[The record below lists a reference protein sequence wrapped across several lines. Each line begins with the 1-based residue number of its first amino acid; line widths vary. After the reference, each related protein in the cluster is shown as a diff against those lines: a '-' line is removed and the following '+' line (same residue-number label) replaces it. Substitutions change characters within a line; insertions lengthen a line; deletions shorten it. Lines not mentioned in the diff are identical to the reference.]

1 MRLKTW
7 IVAAVG
13 LASLRCADRAVDAG
27 VVAQGAGDLCPARP
41 AQHASPQRRGQAAC
55 AAIRRQSVRHLRPRL
70 PARCRART
78 APEYREQL
86 ATFRQTNMATLAE
99 LRKLV
104 NRDDEIAS
112 LQTKLEEYWE
122 ALDPLFDW
130 TPAEKIVK
138 SAGFL
143 RRDVVPRRDAVLTI
157 AQEIEELNNANLA
170 EQRAEVAQ
178 SHAALRRDLDRLRWQ
193 TVLLGL
199 GGGADRRPASALPRA
214 PIGAR

>member
-7 IVAAVG
+7 IVAAAG
-13 LASLRCADRAVDAG
+13 LASLVVLIALSMLASSRKAQEIYVQLDQLNTHHRNVEVKLRALRSDVNLSGIFVRDYLLD
-27 VVAQGAGDLCPARP
+27 VAREK
-41 AQHASPQRRGQAAC
+41 
-55 AAIRRQSVRHLRPRL
+55 
-70 PARCRART
+70 

-112 LQTKLEEYWE
+112 LQTKLEDYWE

-157 AQEIEELNNANLA
+157 AQEIEELNN
-170 EQRAEVAQ
+170 VAVDGTIFQ
-178 SHAALRRDLDRLRWQ
+178 IL
-193 TVLLGL
+193 
-199 GGGADRRPASALPRA
+199 
-214 PIGAR
+214 